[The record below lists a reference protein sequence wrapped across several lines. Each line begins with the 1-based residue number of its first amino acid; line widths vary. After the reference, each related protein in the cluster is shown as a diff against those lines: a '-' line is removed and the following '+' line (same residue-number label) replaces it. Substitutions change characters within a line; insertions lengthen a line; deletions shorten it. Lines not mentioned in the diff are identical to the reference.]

1 MKTEATQTGIT
12 IEGLIKVEKL
22 KAILTKYHDDTLF
35 IYIHT
40 ILDENKRVA
49 HPKYITAKHIK
60 EGIAELQDNEMLC
73 YHYLS
78 TSNKYTEIPY
88 GKIEKS
94 LRMLK
99 YECQKIAIITYLAQE
114 RIEDYQRLL
123 GDDRTEESIG
133 LAMEKYG
140 YGLSTTANIYK
151 YTKDKKETARTLSAM
166 CIALM
171 YSTWEREHQRKIAK
185 ILNHKKKKE
194 IKCDIIDD
202 LRKIRNYM
210 LHPRDEVEELTILK
224 DIWKDTGTTIYEKT
238 LKIMAKIQEI
248 EPNQIRIATTQ

>member
-1 MKTEATQTGIT
+1 MTTETTQTGIT
-12 IEGLIKVEKL
+12 IKGLIKVEEL
-22 KAILTKYHDDTLF
+22 KAILTKYHDNTLF

-49 HPKYITAKHIK
+49 HPNYITAKRIK

-78 TSNKYTEIPY
+78 TSSEYTEIPY

-99 YECQKIAIITYLAQE
+99 YECQKIATVTYLAQE
-114 RIEDYQRLL
+114 RIEDYHRLL
-123 GDDRTEESIG
+123 GDNRTEESIG
-133 LAMEKYG
+133 LAMRKYG
-140 YGLSTTANIYK
+140 YDLSTTANIYG
-151 YTKDKKETARTLSAM
+151 YTKDKKETARTLLAM
-166 CIALM
+166 CIALT
-171 YSTWEREHQRKIAK
+171 YSTWEREHQEEIAK
-185 ILNHKKKKE
+185 ILDCKKKKE
-194 IKCDIIDD
+194 IKCDVMDD

-210 LHPRDEVEELTILK
+210 LHPRPEVEELTILK
-224 DIWKDTGTTIYEKT
+224 DIWEETGTTTYEKP

-248 EPNQIRIATTQ
+248 EPNQIQIATGK